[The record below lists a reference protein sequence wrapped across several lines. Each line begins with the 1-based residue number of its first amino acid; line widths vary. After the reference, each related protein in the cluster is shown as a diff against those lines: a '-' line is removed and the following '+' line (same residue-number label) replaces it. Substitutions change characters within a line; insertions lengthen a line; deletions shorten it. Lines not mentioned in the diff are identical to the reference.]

1 MTSRNCISDPVFH
14 LLEEHGQTN
23 LQEQLA
29 PKFEPLV
36 PVPYSALTSA
46 EDAAARWQILPH
58 CEKSRE
64 ELLDPRTVE
73 HISCFQGNIENFIGT
88 VKVPVGL
95 AGPLRINGLFAQGD
109 YYLPLATTEAA
120 LVASYHRGARVISK
134 AGGCSAM
141 LLDEGVG
148 RAPGFAFRTLA
159 ECAQFVS
166 WVHTQ
171 WTALQRVASATTRHG
186 KLTNMRAM
194 IEGNHLYLHF
204 DFETGDA
211 AGQNMVTIAT
221 EAICAY
227 ILRHCPLQPEYFF
240 IEANLSS
247 DKKASVQSLQTVRG
261 KKVSAEVKIPA
272 RLVRALLHTTPQ
284 RLAECCSM
292 GTIGAA
298 LSGTIGAQGH
308 FANGLTALYL
318 ACGQDAACVAE
329 SAVGITRFEVTPEGS
344 LYAAVTLPNLIVG
357 TVGGGTRLPSQRA
370 CLDILQLAG
379 PGKAQA
385 LAEICAGLCLAGE
398 ISLAAALS
406 AGEFTRAHKRLAREK
421 RAAVARR
428 ELSYE
433 EVQHA

>member
-1 MTSRNCISDPVFH
+1 MISRNCPSDSVFH
-14 LLEEHGQTN
+14 LLEAHSQAS
-23 LQEQLA
+23 LQEQLT

-36 PVPYSALTSA
+36 PVPYSALASTEGA
-46 EDAAARWQILPH
+46 VARWQLLSH

-64 ELLDPRTVE
+64 ELLDAQTVE

-159 ECAQFVS
+159 ECGVFVN

-171 WTALQRVASATTRHG
+171 WEALQQVASTTTRYG
-186 KLTNMRAM
+186 KLINMRAV

-227 ILRHCPLQPEYFF
+227 ILQHCPVQPEYFF
-240 IEANLSS
+240 IEANFSS
-247 DKKASVQSLQTVRG
+247 DKKASAQSLQTVRG

-284 RLAECCSM
+284 HIAEFCSM
-292 GTIGAA
+292 GTIGAV

-318 ACGQDAACVAE
+318 ACGQDVACVAE
-329 SAVGITRFEVTPEGS
+329 SATGITRFEVTPEGS
-344 LYAAVTLPNLIVG
+344 LYVAVTLPTLIVG
-357 TVGGGTRLPSQRA
+357 TIGGGTQLPSQRA
-370 CLDILQLAG
+370 CLDILKLAG
-379 PGKAQA
+379 SGNARA
-385 LAEICAGLCLAGE
+385 FAEICAGLCLAGE
-398 ISLAAALS
+398 ISLVAALS
-406 AGEFTRAHKRLAREK
+406 AGEFTRAHQRLAREK
-421 RAAVARR
+421 RAALSSR
-428 ELSYE
+428 ELPHKE
-433 EVQHA
+433 IQHA